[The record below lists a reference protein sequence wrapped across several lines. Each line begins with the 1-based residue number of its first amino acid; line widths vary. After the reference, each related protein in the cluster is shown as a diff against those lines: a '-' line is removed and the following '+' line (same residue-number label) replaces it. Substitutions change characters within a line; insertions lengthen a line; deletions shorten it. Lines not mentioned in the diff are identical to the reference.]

1 MPISSK
7 TINLFL
13 LIGVV
18 IFIIGTSSIIFY
30 FIMCSF
36 IEIIISPFYPIIGMI
51 LFVIGGFFIMITP
64 RKFYHKII
72 RNNKRPLEIE
82 LLIIGLCGILLGT
95 IISMAVDIYIYRNE
109 RGMFPFRTILY
120 FTAVFIGGFITVKII
135 QKKKI
140 KI

>member
-1 MPISSK
+1 MSISSK
-7 TINLFL
+7 TINNILLSSVVLFL
-13 LIGVV
+13 
-18 IFIIGTSSIIFY
+18 IGTLSISFY
-30 FIMCSF
+30 FITSF
-36 IEIIISPFYPIIGMI
+36 VIEIIISALYSIIGWI
-51 LFVIGGFFIMITP
+51 LFVIGGFFIIITP

-72 RNNKRPLEIE
+72 RNNKSPLEIE

-120 FTAVFIGGFITVKII
+120 FTAVFIGFITVKII